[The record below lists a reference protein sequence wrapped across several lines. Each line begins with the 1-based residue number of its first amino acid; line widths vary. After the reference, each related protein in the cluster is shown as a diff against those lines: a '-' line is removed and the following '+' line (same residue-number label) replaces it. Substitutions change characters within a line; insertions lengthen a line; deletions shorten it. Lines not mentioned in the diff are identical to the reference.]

1 MHALGALSLAV
12 AALPLAFIAWRALT
26 IPFRNWLPVLFFLA
40 IILLVQG
47 VAALGGDDLLPA
59 LIYWLAGAGKP

>member
-1 MHALGALSLAV
+1 LK
-12 AALPLAFIAWRALT
+12 